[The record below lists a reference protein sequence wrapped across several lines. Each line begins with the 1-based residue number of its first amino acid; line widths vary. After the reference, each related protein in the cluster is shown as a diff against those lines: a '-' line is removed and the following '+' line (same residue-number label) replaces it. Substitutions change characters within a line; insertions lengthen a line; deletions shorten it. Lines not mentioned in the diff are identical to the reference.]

1 MQQINLNIKLT
12 LSMVIVLGLI
22 TSLITALT
30 VENKMITIWIIL
42 STPLILNYVI
52 SITAIVKKE
61 VYSGIS
67 LLIGTIAANIIFLNA
82 IL

>member
-42 STPLILNYVI
+42 STPLVLNYVI